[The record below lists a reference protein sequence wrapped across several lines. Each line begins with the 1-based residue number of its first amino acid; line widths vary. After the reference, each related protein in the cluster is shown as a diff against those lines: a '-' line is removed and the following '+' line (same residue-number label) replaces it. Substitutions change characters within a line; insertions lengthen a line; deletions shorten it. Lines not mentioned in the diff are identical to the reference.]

1 MEEGSFKEFMDL
13 KDQNHL
19 FLGDL
24 IYKKVKDAILDNLD
38 KAVLFTMFPSDSDSS
53 SQGVLFTLDREQFP
67 QFLNGYLSRCES
79 EELYEVCSEILDLYE
94 LSL

>member
-24 IYKKVKDAILDNLD
+24 IYKKVKYAILENLD
-38 KAVLFTMFPSDSDSS
+38 KAVLFTMFPGDSDSS
-53 SQGVLFTLDREQFP
+53 SQGVIFTLNKEQFP
-67 QFLNGYLSRCES
+67 QFLNSYLRRCEL
-79 EELYEVCSEILDLYE
+79 EELYEVCLEILDLYE
-94 LSL
+94 LSA

>member
-1 MEEGSFKEFMDL
+1 MDL

-53 SQGVLFTLDREQFP
+53 SQGVVFTLEKEQFP
-67 QFLNGYLSRCES
+67 QFLSGYLTRCES